1 MDVYTLLYPYASV
14 LLATVSSLCTVGA
27 GLYGFIEIMKSRED
41 KRQSD
46 VPNIIGGTILFA
58 VACVAAMLELKIGA
72 WVASI
77 GCS

>member
-1 MDVYTLLYPYASV
+1 MTIYELLYPYATI
-14 LLATVSSLCTVGA
+14 LLATVSSLCIVGA
-27 GLYGFIEIMKSRED
+27 GLSGFIYTMCSNNGKDSVISN
-41 KRQSD
+41 
-46 VPNIIGGTILFA
+46 VINGTILFA